1 MSFDLSRPAAR
12 RLVSFVLALVTMGVN
27 LVVSRSVSA
36 QDTRTVTEPTI
47 PAVCQTLVA
56 DLATVR
62 GDLAKKDE
70 GKLDTQR
77 LQAALDQC
85 APGQAVELRG
95 SAANDAFLSGPLTI
109 SRSVTLLV
117 DRGVTLFASRNPRNF
132 DARPGACGTVDHQG
146 GGCRPLIAVK
156 APNAAVMGDGSIDGR
171 GGDDLLGRHVTWW
184 SLAEQARSG
193 GKQNCFR
200 LIVASHADNFILYRI
215 TLRNSPNFHV
225 VVDRTNGFTAWGVKI
240 DTPAN
245 ARNTDG
251 IDPSGS
257 KNVTITHS
265 WIRDGDDNV
274 AIKAG
279 GSGPSTDIS
288 VTHDHFYY
296 GHGMSIGSETFSGDR
311 RILVQDLS
319 MDGTT
324 SGMRIKSDA
333 SRGGLV
339 DGVTFRDVCMR
350 NVKNPIDISPF
361 YEHHRGSGDKIPVFR
376 NIFLEGVHAMT
387 PGNVIMVGFDSS
399 HGSTIWLNGVEID
412 GVQPQNVETQFGA
425 FTVGPGV
432 VNFKMQ
438 GAGVTVSKGASREAA
453 VPACKNRFAGFPL
466 G

>member
-1 MSFDLSRPAAR
+1 MSLELSRPAGR
-12 RLVSFVLALVTMGVN
+12 RLVPFVLALVIMGVN
-27 LVVSRSVSA
+27 LVVSPSVSA
-36 QDTRTVTEPTI
+36 QDMRTVTEPVI
-47 PAVCQTLVA
+47 PPVCQTLA
-56 DLATVR
+56 ANLAVKR
-62 GDLAKKDE
+62 GKLVKMDE

-95 SAANDAFLSGPLTI
+95 SGTNAAFLSGPLTI
-109 SRSVTLLV
+109 SRGVTLLV
-117 DRGVTLFASRNPRNF
+117 DRGVTLFASRNPRDF
-132 DARPGACGTVDHQG
+132 DARPGACGTVDHKG
-146 GGCRPLIAVK
+146 NGCRPLLSIK
-156 APNAAVMGDGSIDGR
+156 APNAAVMGDGVIDGR
-171 GGDDLLGRHVTWW
+171 GGEDLLGHHVTWW
-184 SLAEQARSG
+184 DLAAQARSG

-225 VVDRTNGFTAWGVKI
+225 VVDRTDGFTAWGVKI
-240 DTPAN
+240 DTPAT

-257 KNVTITHS
+257 KNITITHS
-265 WIRDGDDNV
+265 WIRDGDDDV

-288 VTHDHFYY
+288 IAHDHFYY

-319 MDGTT
+319 LDGTT
-324 SGMRIKSDA
+324 SGIRIKSDS

-339 DGVTFRDVCMR
+339 DGVTYRDVCMR
-350 NVKNPIDISPF
+350 NVKTPIDIDPF
-361 YEHHRGSGDKIPVFR
+361 YEHQRGHGDKIPVFR
-376 NIFLEGVHAMT
+376 DIFLEGVHAMT
-387 PGNVIMVGFDSS
+387 PGKVIMDGFDST
-399 HGSTIWLNGVEID
+399 HGSAIWLNGVEID
-412 GVQPQNVETQFGA
+412 GVLPHDVETQFGA

-432 VNFKMQ
+432 VNFTMQ
-438 GAGVTVSKGASREAA
+438 GAGVTVSKGNSGVAA
-453 VPACKNRFAGFPL
+453 VPDCKNRFPGFPR